1 MGSEKTKILDQLRI
15 RIRRCG
21 YSIRNEKSY
30 VDWNRRYILF
40 HRKKHPKDMGAE
52 QVEQYLS
59 FLAVQCNVAASTQNQ
74 AKCAILY
81 LYKEALNQNLDWLQ
95 NVKSAKRPERIP
107 VVLTKTEVES
117 VLSSLEGVNWMAG
130 HILYGAGLRIMEC
143 VRLRVKDI
151 DFEMNQITVRNGKG
165 KKDRR
170 TVMPN
175 VIKDVLTRHL
185 LKVKAIH
192 KSDLSSGYGEV
203 YLPFALERKYPQ
215 ANRE

>member
-74 AKCAILY
+74 AKCAILF
-81 LYKEALNQNLDWLQ
+81 LYKEVLNQNLDWLQ

-117 VLSSLEGVNWMAG
+117 VLSLLEAHRFG
-130 HILYGAGLRIMEC
+130 
-143 VRLRVKDI
+143 
-151 DFEMNQITVRNGKG
+151 RNAFG
-165 KKDRR
+165 
-170 TVMPN
+170 
-175 VIKDVLTRHL
+175 
-185 LKVKAIH
+185 
-192 KSDLSSGYGEV
+192 
-203 YLPFALERKYPQ
+203 
-215 ANRE
+215 

>member
-21 YSIRNEKSY
+21 YSIRTEKSY

-74 AKCAILY
+74 AKCAILF
-81 LYKEALNQNLDWLQ
+81 LYKEVLNQNLDWLQ

-175 VIKDVLTRHL
+175 VIKDVLMRHL